1 MIYPKNE
8 PLHAAPSPFDDDQLS
23 DIDVEASDSARWF
36 SKWIRPSGMVAA
48 ISLGVAIVASIVSN
62 NAAGDR
68 NIEDLAFSI
77 NRFASLVMLL
87 GCFGLLIGFRGARVV
102 NWFTKVSGVPV
113 SPVSGGNAPTI
124 WFLFSRSF
132 VVSLVLTIVVVVL
145 ALFSGEA
152 AIVAG
157 IAFYAIYFPLLVTSA
172 VMRKGTARAFSIG
185 MAANFLFL
193 LVGYFGIGGIVLF
206 QSMYWSYNPAYGAS
220 YGYWRKAI
228 PVIAV
233 CGTQALMILS
243 GLICAWYA
251 NLLTRNNE
259 EQVVSPELK
268 TLPLPSAS
276 APLSTSGTGTGV
288 EANEFSVDPSPG
300 S

>member
-1 MIYPKNE
+1 MVNPKNE
-8 PLHAAPSPFDDDQLS
+8 PIAAAPSPFDDDESSHS
-23 DIDVEASDSARWF
+23 DGDASDSARWF
-36 SKWIRPSGMVAA
+36 SKWVRPSGTVAA

-102 NWFTKVSGVPV
+102 DWFTRGSVVPGSSA
-113 SPVSGGNAPTI
+113 SPISLGNAPTI
-124 WFLFSRSF
+124 RFLFLRSI
-132 VVSLVLTIVVVVL
+132 VVSFVLTIVVFVL
-145 ALFSGEA
+145 AIFSGEA
-152 AIVAG
+152 AIIAG
-157 IAFYAIYFPLLVTSA
+157 VAFYAIYFPLLVTSA
-172 VMRKGTARAFSIG
+172 VMRKGTARAFSLG
-185 MAANFLFL
+185 MTANFVFL
-193 LVGYFGIGGIVLF
+193 LVGCFGIGGVVLF
-206 QSMYWSYNPAYGAS
+206 QSVYWSYNPAYGGSYS
-220 YGYWRKAI
+220 YGYNYWRKAI

-251 NLLTRNNE
+251 HLLTRNNA
-259 EQVVSPELK
+259 EQVASPELT

-276 APLSTSGTGTGV
+276 GTTLDIGNG
-288 EANEFSVDPSPG
+288 DRGG
-300 S
+300 SQ